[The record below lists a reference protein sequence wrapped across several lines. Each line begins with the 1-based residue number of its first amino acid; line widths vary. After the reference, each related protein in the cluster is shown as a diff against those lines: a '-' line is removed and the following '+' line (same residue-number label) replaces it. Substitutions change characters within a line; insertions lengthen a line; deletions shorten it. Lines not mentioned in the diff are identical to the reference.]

1 MKGKITAVIKR
12 IVQLAPLVMVA
23 VCALLYLKFFRG
35 VTIEHIL
42 EFTPEN
48 LWLAAL
54 VMLGLFAL
62 KSLSVFFPMLILIAA
77 SGSIFPSFLSA
88 VLVNCAGVAVM
99 ILVPYA
105 IGRFAEREFVEGL
118 VNKHKNAAK
127 LRELK
132 SDNELFIAYFLRVIN
147 VLPCDLVSMFLG
159 SAGFGLWKY
168 MLGSFLGILPGII
181 TTTLMGA
188 NADNPTSPK
197 FWLSVVVE
205 ITFAAASSIWYYFY
219 KKKKKGSKT
228 GETDAAENSPDNK

>member
-1 MKGKITAVIKR
+1 MITAVIKR
-12 IVQLAPLVMVA
+12 IVQIAPIVMIGI
-23 VCALLYLKFFRG
+23 CALIYLKFFRG

-54 VMLGLFAL
+54 AMVGLFAL

-77 SGSIFPSFLSA
+77 SGSIFPTFLSA
-88 VLVNCAGVAVM
+88 FIVNCTGVAVM
-99 ILVPYA
+99 ILIPYA

-118 VNKHKNAAK
+118 INKNKNASK

-147 VLPCDLVSMFLG
+147 ILPCDLVSMFLG

-188 NADNPTSPK
+188 NVEHPSSPK
-197 FWLSVVVE
+197 FWLSVVTE
-205 ITFAAASSIWYYFY
+205 FIFAAASSVWYYLY
-219 KKKKKGSKT
+219 KKRKKNTANDIKTLSK
-228 GETDAAENSPDNK
+228 K

>member
-1 MKGKITAVIKR
+1 MSKGTITAVIKR
-12 IVQLAPLVMVA
+12 ILQAAPIVMIGI
-23 VCALLYLKFFRG
+23 CALIYLKFFRG
-35 VTIEHIL
+35 VTIDHIL

-54 VMLGLFAL
+54 VMVGLFAL

-77 SGSIFPSFLSA
+77 SGSIFPTFLSA
-88 VLVNCAGVAVM
+88 FIVNCAGVAVM
-99 ILVPYA
+99 ILIPYA
-105 IGRFAEREFVEGL
+105 VGRFAEREFVEGL
-118 VNKHKNAAK
+118 INKNKNATK

-147 VLPCDLVSMFLG
+147 LLPCDLVSMFLG

-188 NADNPTSPK
+188 NVEHPSSPK
-197 FWLSVVVE
+197 FWLSVVTE
-205 ITFAAASSIWYYFY
+205 FIFAAASSLWYYFY
-219 KKKKKGSKT
+219 KKRKKKNKNI
-228 GETDAAENSPDNK
+228 AENS

>member
-1 MKGKITAVIKR
+1 MSKGAVTAVIKR
-12 IVQLAPLVMVA
+12 IVQIAPIVMIGI
-23 VCALLYLKFFRG
+23 CALIYLKFFRG

-54 VMLGLFAL
+54 VMVGLFAL
-62 KSLSVFFPMLILIAA
+62 KSLSPFFTMLVVIAA
-77 SGSIFPSFLSA
+77 SGSIFPTFLSA
-88 VLVNCAGVAVM
+88 FIVNCTGVAVM
-99 ILVPYA
+99 ILIPYA
-105 IGRFAEREFVEGL
+105 VGRFAEREFVEGL
-118 VNKHKNAAK
+118 INKNKNAAK

-147 VLPCDLVSMFLG
+147 ILPCDLVSMFLG

-188 NADNPTSPK
+188 NVEHPSSPK
-197 FWLSVVVE
+197 FWLSVVAE
-205 ITFAAASSIWYYFY
+205 FIFAAASSVWYYFY
-219 KKKKKGSKT
+219 KKRKKNEKKDMQK
-228 GETDAAENSPDNK
+228 E

>member
-1 MKGKITAVIKR
+1 MLKSKITAVIKR
-12 IVQLAPLVMVA
+12 VVQIAPIVMIGI
-23 VCALLYLKFFRG
+23 CALIYLKFFRG

-54 VMLGLFAL
+54 VMVGLFAL

-77 SGSIFPSFLSA
+77 SGSIFPTFLSA
-88 VLVNCAGVAVM
+88 FIVNCVGVAAM
-99 ILVPYA
+99 ILIPYA

-118 VNKHKNAAK
+118 ISKHKNASK

-147 VLPCDLVSMFLG
+147 ILPCDLVSMFLG

-188 NADNPTSPK
+188 NAEHPTSPK

-205 ITFAAASSIWYYFY
+205 FVFAAASSIWYYFY
-219 KKKKKGSKT
+219 KKRKKNTKKDT
-228 GETDAAENSPDNK
+228 ENL

>member
-1 MKGKITAVIKR
+1 MITAVIKR
-12 IVQLAPLVMVA
+12 IVQIAPIVMIGI
-23 VCALLYLKFFRG
+23 CALIYLKFFRG

-42 EFTPEN
+42 EFSPEN
-48 LWLAAL
+48 LLLAAL
-54 VMLGLFAL
+54 AMVGLFAL

-77 SGSIFPSFLSA
+77 SGSIFPTFLSA
-88 VLVNCAGVAVM
+88 FIVNCTGVAVM
-99 ILVPYA
+99 ILIPYA

-118 VNKHKNAAK
+118 INKNKNASK

-147 VLPCDLVSMFLG
+147 ILPCDLVSMFLG

-188 NADNPTSPK
+188 NVEHPSSPK
-197 FWLSVVVE
+197 FWLSVVTE
-205 ITFAAASSIWYYFY
+205 FIFAAASSVWYYFY
-219 KKKKKGSKT
+219 KKRKKNTANDIKTLSK
-228 GETDAAENSPDNK
+228 K

>member
-1 MKGKITAVIKR
+1 MIGI
-12 IVQLAPLVMVA
+12 
-23 VCALLYLKFFRG
+23 CALIYLKFFRG

-54 VMLGLFAL
+54 VMVGLFAL

-77 SGSIFPSFLSA
+77 SGSIFPTFLSA
-88 VLVNCAGVAVM
+88 FIVNCTGVAVM
-99 ILVPYA
+99 ILIPYA
-105 IGRFAEREFVEGL
+105 VGRFAEREFVEGL
-118 VNKHKNAAK
+118 INKNAAK

-147 VLPCDLVSMFLG
+147 ILPCDLVSMFLG

-188 NADNPTSPK
+188 NVEHPSSPK

-205 ITFAAASSIWYYFY
+205 FIFAAASSVWYYFY
-219 KKKKKGSKT
+219 KKRKKNGKK
-228 GETDAAENSPDNK
+228 DM